1 MNTEPV
7 SVIDD
12 VSAVQ
17 TVDTRNMLRLIN
29 ELPEQFETAL
39 GIARYLAVEEREQ
52 QPSMI
57 YLTGSGSSA
66 NAVDLAAA
74 VLNEET
80 DLPIVVSHAP
90 RVPKCVG
97 EGSLAIVVDYAGK
110 SEISLRNY
118 REARSRGAE
127 MVCVTSGGALLEEA
141 VADGSLTVRV
151 PPGQPP
157 RTAPGYQMVPPLI
170 LAERMGLT
178 QSLSERLAHA
188 IKGMKNARE
197 WLRVEY
203 PSARNIAKRAAETM
217 AGKLVVI
224 YGAAD
229 YRDAVARRW
238 RSQINANSKALAV
251 TDVFQDVAET
261 GISGWTTAE
270 RQCGGLAVV
279 LLGDPGDKGEIADTV
294 KACRR
299 RLEGY
304 NPIDIDMQGATTLEK
319 MLYGVYVGDYV
330 SYYLALLHGVDPTL
344 VADLSEPE
352 PEPAPDSDTD
362 ATDELLSSE

>member
-7 SVIDD
+7 PIIDD

-17 TVDTRNMLRLIN
+17 AVDTKNMLRLIN

-39 GIARYLAVEEREQ
+39 GIARYLAIEEREQ
-52 QPSMI
+52 KPSLVYM
-57 YLTGSGSSA
+57 TGTGSSA

-80 DLPIVVSHAP
+80 EMPVVVSHAP
-90 RVPKCVG
+90 RVPRCVG
-97 EGSLAIVVDYAGK
+97 EGSLAIVVDYAGR

-141 VADGSLTVRV
+141 AADGSLAVRV

-157 RTAPGYQMVPPLI
+157 RTALGYQLVPPLI

-178 QSLSERLAHA
+178 QNLSERLAHA

-203 PSARNIAKRAAETM
+203 PSARNVAKRAAEAM

-229 YRDAVARRW
+229 YREAVAVRW
-238 RSQINANSKALAV
+238 RSQINANSKALAA
-251 TDVFQDVAET
+251 TDVFPGVVET
-261 GISGWTTAE
+261 GISGWTMAE
-270 RQCGGLAVV
+270 RQCVDLAVV
-279 LLGDPGDKGEIADTV
+279 LLGDPGDKGEIADTM
-294 KACRR
+294 KACGR
-299 RLEGY
+299 RLEWH
-304 NPIDIDMQGATTLEK
+304 NPIEIEMQGATTLEK
-319 MLYGVYVGDYV
+319 MLYGAYLGDYV
-330 SYYLALLHGVDPTL
+330 SYYLALLHGVDPT
-344 VADLSEPE
+344 VVTDLSEPE
-352 PEPAPDSDTD
+352 PAPVSDTD
-362 ATDELLSSE
+362 ETGE